1 MIYMQNRLKSTV
13 VWVAVLSQIL
23 LIIGLISPGITDSVK
38 IVGSAVIEILTL
50 FGILNNP
57 TNKGGF

>member
-1 MIYMQNRLKSTV
+1 MQNRLKSAV
-13 VWVAVLSQIL
+13 VWAAVLAQVL
-23 LIIGLISPGITDSVK
+23 LIIGLVCPEITDNVK
-38 IVGSAVIEILTL
+38 IVGGAVIEILTL

>member
-1 MIYMQNRLKSTV
+1 MQNRIKSKI
-13 VWVAVLSQIL
+13 VWVSVLAQII
-23 LIIGLISPGITDSVK
+23 LIVGLINPAVTDNVK

-57 TNKGGF
+57 TNKEGF